1 MVVDVPY
8 RNRDSLQQFV
18 GQIVS
23 NELEAAEPREK
34 AQELFARLA
43 GLGADPN
50 SADELR
56 PNRGLTS
63 YAVAPIAV
71 VDYSSRYYI
80 NSSKSLGNRTVATEL
95 GADGTLSKAE
105 AAVGGD
111 LEAISAAFKNIAEP
125 VGPILTG
132 IGAVRGSGGEGIAGG
147 PTVPGPVV
155 YRLKVNAVAMTL
167 LEIHSWIDDS
177 PDAVIATM
185 PSTASQS
192 LHWITTDSSGGDD
205 SADMPR
211 IRIEGALTLPKAAD
225 KSTKSQGGDEPKK
238 ADEEEP

>member
-8 RNRDSLQQFV
+8 RNRDSLQRFV

-23 NELEAAEPREK
+23 AELEAAEPREK

-56 PNRGLTS
+56 LNRGLTS
-63 YAVAPIAV
+63 YAVARIAV

-111 LEAISAAFKNIAEP
+111 LEAITAAFKNIAEP

-132 IGAVRGSGGEGIAGG
+132 IGAVRGSGAPAIAGG

-167 LEIHSWIDDS
+167 LEVHSWIDDT
-177 PDAVIATM
+177 PDAVVATM
-185 PSTASQS
+185 PNTASQS
-192 LHWITTDSSGGDD
+192 LRWITIDSPGKDD
-205 SADMPR
+205 GADMPR

-225 KSTKSQGGDEPKK
+225 KSKESQGHDEPKK